1 MFVLDYYPSSH
12 LEIYMSAKQSIWSK
26 ADVFLTKTRKI
37 IVNSL
42 TALVLI
48 IITFSILGGVGSLFD
63 SPKEVDTK
71 DKILWFKPIGVV
83 VDSEVSGSSNFDIES
98 VILSGGDQ
106 VEQHEL
112 QDLLDVLNHAATD
125 KNLAAVYVNVS
136 ELGMYWSSAFKIA
149 EAVKNIRDNNKRVIA
164 YAENYANTSY
174 LISSQANEVLIN
186 EYGGVSAFG
195 FTRKREYYKD
205 LYKNLKINYNVF
217 TAGDFK
223 SGPEP
228 FTRDSMSENDKLAW
242 NEFANPMW
250 KKMTNMMESSRNL
263 PEGTIQN
270 YGDNAWEMM
279 TDNPESAEVAL
290 ELGLVDMVV
299 TREEIRLW
307 MYEQFPNKDEDK
319 YSFPDSVSIYDY
331 LSSIEDTNEAVD
343 SKNKIAVINV
353 EGAITTGE
361 VAYGVAGSDTIVDNI
376 QSATQDDSVKAL
388 VLRVNSPGGGVWAS
402 ELITNALNEFKET
415 GRPIISSM
423 GDIAASGGV
432 WVTTSSDE
440 IFAEEDTLTGSIGV
454 YGIVPTLDGIYDWA
468 GIKVDGTSSTQAGEW
483 DERQAMPDYVKNA
496 IQANIENTYKKFVSK
511 VAENRG
517 MNYDE
522 VLPIA
527 GGRIWA
533 GYKALE
539 LGLVDKIG
547 GLDEAVK
554 SAAERAEIE
563 DYVVKN
569 YKKPMDPFDI
579 FINELLDNIKID
591 INFDPRLKLIN
602 SSLEKHLKLLEPE
615 NKNILLYC
623 FECEVK

>member
-1 MFVLDYYPSSH
+1 
-12 LEIYMSAKQSIWSK
+12 MSDKQSIWSK
-26 ADVFLTKTRKI
+26 ADSFLTKTRKI

-48 IITFSILGGVGSLFD
+48 FITFAILGGVGSLFD
-63 SPKEVDTK
+63 SPEEVDTK
-71 DKILWFKPIGVV
+71 DKVLWFKPIGVV
-83 VDSEVSGSSNFDIES
+83 VDSEVSGSGSFDIETII
-98 VILSGGDQ
+98 VSGGDQ

-125 KNLAAVYVNVS
+125 DSLAAIYVNVS

-149 EAVKNIRDNNKRVIA
+149 EAVKNIRDNDKRVIA
-164 YAENYANTSY
+164 YAENYANASY
-174 LISSQANEVLIN
+174 LISSQASEVLIN
-186 EYGGVSAFG
+186 EYGQVTAFG
-195 FTRKREYYKD
+195 LTRKREYYKE

-228 FTRDSMSENDKLAW
+228 YTRDSMSENDKLAW
-242 NEFANPMW
+242 NEFADPMW
-250 KKMTNMMESSRNL
+250 EKMTGMMETARNL
-263 PEGTIQN
+263 PDGTMQN

-279 TDNPESAEVAL
+279 TDNPEAAEVAL

-307 MYEQFPNKDEDK
+307 MYEQFPNSDEDK

-331 LSSIEDTNEAVD
+331 LSLIKNESETNESD
-343 SKNKIAVINV
+343 NKIAVINV

-361 VAYGVAGSDTIVDNI
+361 VAFGVAGSDTIVDNI
-376 QSATQDDSVKAL
+376 QAATQDDSVKAL

-415 GRPIISSM
+415 GRPIVSSM

-468 GIKVDGTSSTQAGEW
+468 GIKVDGTSSTKSAEW

-496 IQANIENTYKKFVSK
+496 IQASIENTYKKFVSK

-517 MNYDE
+517 MDYEE

-554 SAAERAEIE
+554 SAAKRAEIE
-563 DYVVKN
+563 DYEIKN
-569 YKKPMDPFDI
+569 YKKPMDPFEV
-579 FINELLDNIKID
+579 FLNELLDNINID
-591 INFDPRLKLIN
+591 INVDPRLKLIN
-602 SSLEKHLKLLEPE
+602 KSLRKHQKLLEPE

>member
-1 MFVLDYYPSSH
+1 MSH
-12 LEIYMSAKQSIWSK
+12 NQSIWSK
-26 ADVFLTKTRKI
+26 ADSFLTKTRKI

-42 TALVLI
+42 TALVLVL
-48 IITFSILGGVGSLFD
+48 ITISIVGGVGSLFD
-63 SPKEVDTK
+63 KPEKVDTK
-71 DKILWFKPIGVV
+71 DKVLWFKPIGVV
-83 VDSEVSGSSNFDIES
+83 VDSEVTGSGNLDIES
-98 VILSGGDQ
+98 IIASGGDQ

-125 KNLAAVYVNVS
+125 ESLAAVYVNVS

-149 EAVKNIRDNNKRVIA
+149 EAVKNIRDNDKRVIA
-164 YAENYANTSY
+164 YAENYTNASY

-186 EYGGVSAFG
+186 EYGQVSAFG
-195 FTRKREYYKD
+195 LTRKREYYKE
-205 LYKNLKINYNVF
+205 LFKNLKINYNVF

-228 FTRDSMSENDKLAW
+228 YTRDSMSENDKLAW
-242 NEFANPMW
+242 NEFADPMW
-250 KKMTNMMESSRNL
+250 KKMTNMMETARNL
-263 PEGTIQN
+263 PDGTLQN

-279 TDNPESAEVAL
+279 TDNPEAAEVAL
-290 ELGLVDMVV
+290 KLGLVDMVV

-307 MYEQFPNKDEDK
+307 MYEQFPNSDEDK

-331 LSSIEDTNEAVD
+331 LSLIEDKNETID
-343 SKNKIAVINV
+343 SSNKIAVINV

-361 VAYGVAGSDTIVDNI
+361 TAFGIAGSDTIVDNI
-376 QSATQDDSVKAL
+376 QEATKDDSIKAL

-402 ELITNALNEFKET
+402 ELITNALNEFKDT
-415 GRPIISSM
+415 GRPIVSSM

-468 GIKVDGTSSTQAGEW
+468 GIKVDGTSSTKSAEW

-496 IQANIENTYKKFVSK
+496 IQASIENTYKKFVSK
-511 VAENRG
+511 VADNRG
-517 MNYDE
+517 MNYEE

-554 SAAERAEIE
+554 SAAERAQLE
-563 DYVVKN
+563 DYVIKN
-569 YKKPMDPFDI
+569 YKKPMDPFEVFLDK
-579 FINELLDNIKID
+579 LLDNIKIN
-591 INFDPRLKLIN
+591 INIDPRLKLIN
-602 SSLEKHLKLLEPE
+602 KSLKKHQKLLESE

>member
-1 MFVLDYYPSSH
+1 
-12 LEIYMSAKQSIWSK
+12 MSDKQSIWSK
-26 ADVFLTKTRKI
+26 ADSFLTKTRKI

-48 IITFSILGGVGSLFD
+48 FITFAILGGVGSLFD
-63 SPKEVDTK
+63 SPEEIDAK
-71 DKILWFKPIGVV
+71 DKVLWFKPIGVV
-83 VDSEVSGSSNFDIES
+83 VDSEVSGSGSFDIET
-98 VILSGGDQ
+98 IIASGGDQ

-125 KNLAAVYVNVS
+125 DSLAAIYVNVS

-149 EAVKNIRDNNKRVIA
+149 EAVKNIRDNEKRVIA
-164 YAENYANTSY
+164 YAENYANASY
-174 LISSQANEVLIN
+174 LISSQASEVLIN
-186 EYGGVSAFG
+186 EYGQVSAFG
-195 FTRKREYYKD
+195 LTRKREYYKE

-228 FTRDSMSENDKLAW
+228 YTRDSMSENDKLAW
-242 NEFANPMW
+242 NEFADPMW
-250 KKMTNMMESSRNL
+250 EKMTGMMETARNL
-263 PEGTIQN
+263 PDGTMQN

-279 TDNPESAEVAL
+279 TDNPEAAEVAL

-307 MYEQFPNKDEDK
+307 MYEQFPNSDEDK

-331 LSSIEDTNEAVD
+331 LSLIKDESETNESD
-343 SKNKIAVINV
+343 NKIAVINV

-361 VAYGVAGSDTIVDNI
+361 VAFGVAGSDTIVDNI
-376 QSATQDDSVKAL
+376 QAATQDDSVKAL

-415 GRPIISSM
+415 GRPIVSSM

-468 GIKVDGTSSTQAGEW
+468 GIKVDGTSSTKSAEW

-496 IQANIENTYKKFVSK
+496 IQASIENTYKKFVSK

-517 MNYDE
+517 MDYEE

-554 SAAERAEIE
+554 SAAKRAEIE
-563 DYVVKN
+563 DYEIKN
-569 YKKPMDPFDI
+569 YKKPMDPFEV
-579 FINELLDNIKID
+579 FLNELLDNINID
-591 INFDPRLKLIN
+591 INVDPRLKLIN
-602 SSLEKHLKLLEPE
+602 KSLRKHQKLLEPE